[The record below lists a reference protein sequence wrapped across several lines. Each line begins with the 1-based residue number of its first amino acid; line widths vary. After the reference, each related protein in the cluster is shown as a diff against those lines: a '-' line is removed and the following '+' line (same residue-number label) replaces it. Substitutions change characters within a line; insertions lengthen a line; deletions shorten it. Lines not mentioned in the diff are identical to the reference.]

1 MRKIWFSLIAL
12 GLLGASCHRRCP
24 AYAQYD
30 AHQSNVV
37 VVNASPASTL

>member
-24 AYAQYD
+24 AYARYD
-30 AHQSNVV
+30 APKSDVV
-37 VVNASPASTL
+37 SDHASVRTIL